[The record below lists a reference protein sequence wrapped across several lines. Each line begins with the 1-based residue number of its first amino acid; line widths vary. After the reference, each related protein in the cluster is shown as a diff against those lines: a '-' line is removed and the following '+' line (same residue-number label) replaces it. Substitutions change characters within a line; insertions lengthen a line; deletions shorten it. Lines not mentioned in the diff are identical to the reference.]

1 MRTTHRLLLGDARQL
16 QGVET
21 ASVQLIVTSPPYP
34 MVQMW
39 DEVFRALSP
48 ASGEALD
55 AGQGMVC
62 FEAQH
67 QALDAVWA
75 ECARVLADGG
85 FLCVNIGDATRS
97 LNDQF
102 CLYPNHARILTA
114 AMRLGLT
121 PLPDI
126 LWRKPN
132 NSPNKFM
139 GSGTLPAGAYVTYEH
154 EYILILR
161 KGGKRQFSKEEQA
174 RRAASAY
181 FWEERN
187 QWFSDLWTDLL
198 GADQRLLDPE
208 ARARSAAY
216 PLELPYRLILM
227 YSIEGDVVLDP
238 FVGTGTTSMAALA
251 TARSS
256 VGIDREPSL
265 MALAKSRLL
274 TARPWAASRAAA
286 RLTRH
291 RDWLAER
298 EAAGKPPGHVAEA
311 LGLGV
316 MTRQE
321 RALRLTT
328 PEKVWAEGEL
338 VYAEHVYAE
347 HVVGAPSGVGPTNEA
362 PKRRLQAPQ
371 VDGLGEVGVRP
382 SAQAALLVPAH
393 GDGGVNDDGQ
403 GPPDGVGA

>member
-1 MRTTHRLLLGDARQL
+1 MA
-16 QGVET
+16 
-21 ASVQLIVTSPPYP
+21 
-34 MVQMW
+34 
-39 DEVFRALSP
+39 
-48 ASGEALD
+48 
-55 AGQGMVC
+55 C

-238 FVGTGTTSMAALA
+238 FVGTGTTPVVTRQEALLQPLIPVQLSRSGETWTATHAPAPGLPAAGPTA
-251 TARSS
+251 TPA
-256 VGIDREPSL
+256 P
-265 MALAKSRLL
+265 A
-274 TARPWAASRAAA
+274 AAA
-286 RLTRH
+286 R
-291 RDWLAER
+291 
-298 EAAGKPPGHVAEA
+298 G
-311 LGLGV
+311 
-316 MTRQE
+316 
-321 RALRLTT
+321 
-328 PEKVWAEGEL
+328 
-338 VYAEHVYAE
+338 
-347 HVVGAPSGVGPTNEA
+347 
-362 PKRRLQAPQ
+362 
-371 VDGLGEVGVRP
+371 
-382 SAQAALLVPAH
+382 
-393 GDGGVNDDGQ
+393 
-403 GPPDGVGA
+403 